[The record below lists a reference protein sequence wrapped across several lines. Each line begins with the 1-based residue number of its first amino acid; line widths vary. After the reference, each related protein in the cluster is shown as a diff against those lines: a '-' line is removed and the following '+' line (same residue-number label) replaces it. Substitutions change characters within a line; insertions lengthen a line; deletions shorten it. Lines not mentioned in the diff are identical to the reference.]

1 MARRVDDKI
10 LAALPTPERERFLQ
24 DLNRI
29 VKTLGTMTPTIPV
42 KPIKD

>member
-1 MARRVDDKI
+1 MARRVDEKI

-29 VKTLGTMTPTIPV
+29 VKTLGAMAPV
-42 KPIKD
+42 PQKPLKD